1 MEPSNRG
8 PYLSASEIGSFV
20 YCPEAWYLERYGI
33 PPDAATMERL
43 RVGNVAHQ
51 RIGHATDRLVGL
63 DKLRRGLLIALIVV
77 ALVTL
82 TNISG
87 NGLAHVPR

>member
-1 MEPSNRG
+1 MGPSDRG
-8 PYLSASEIGSFV
+8 RYLSASEIGSFV

-33 PPDAATMERL
+33 PPDAGTMERL
-43 RVGNVAHQ
+43 RAGSVAHR